1 MRLISVVIR
10 IDGKAAYVFK
20 AIAEIAAA
28 RPGMTVK
35 QLMEANHRN

>member
-1 MRLISVVIR
+1 MRLVSVVIR

-28 RPGMTVK
+28 APEVTVK
-35 QLMEANHRN
+35 QIMEANHRN